1 MDLSGFFFGLPAGWA
16 YVLVGLVVGL
26 ESLGVP
32 LPGET
37 ILISVVLLT
46 HHPDAGFS
54 AWGIEIAASVGAII
68 GDSIGYTLGRRLGP
82 RLFGWLGRRFPA
94 QASAVRL
101 AYAEHLINRF
111 GVTAVFFGRFIA
123 LLRMFAGPLAGSL
136 RMSYRRFLIANI
148 CGAVAWAGG
157 TTALMWALGS
167 VASHWMSRVGWI
179 LLVAVILVGLVVGR
193 VSGSALSAKARDW
206 ARDHPDEVARATGAR
221 DIPDATGPTGE
232 RQQQGPTG
240 GAASKKVARG
250 NPVRCNELPGH
261 EPHRAT
267 QADRVAT
274 RADWW
279 GPVLTG

>member
-111 GVTAVFFGRFIA
+111 GVTAVSFGRFIA

-157 TTALMWALGS
+157 NTALMWALGS

-240 GAASKKVARG
+240 ERRQQEGGPREPGAV
-250 NPVRCNELPGH
+250 
-261 EPHRAT
+261 
-267 QADRVAT
+267 Q
-274 RADWW
+274 
-279 GPVLTG
+279 

>member
-54 AWGIEIAASVGAII
+54 AWGIGIAASVGAII

-101 AYAEHLINRF
+101 AYAE
-111 GVTAVFFGRFIA
+111 
-123 LLRMFAGPLAGSL
+123 
-136 RMSYRRFLIANI
+136 
-148 CGAVAWAGG
+148 
-157 TTALMWALGS
+157 
-167 VASHWMSRVGWI
+167 
-179 LLVAVILVGLVVGR
+179 
-193 VSGSALSAKARDW
+193 
-206 ARDHPDEVARATGAR
+206 
-221 DIPDATGPTGE
+221 PT
-232 RQQQGPTG
+232 PNT
-240 GAASKKVARG
+240 
-250 NPVRCNELPGH
+250 
-261 EPHRAT
+261 
-267 QADRVAT
+267 
-274 RADWW
+274 
-279 GPVLTG
+279 